1 MRFIILTALVI
12 IGCENQFDVE
22 ETNQGIKPSC
32 QRYQGAYRHTTVA
45 CGDYYDEVHVLCD
58 ENNNYE
64 RGSDCVNP
72 SDILDIVR
80 ENKPCASCG
89 CVVENVCAR

>member
-1 MRFIILTALVI
+1 MKYIILALVVL
-12 IGCENQFDVE
+12 GCENQFDVE
-22 ETNQGIKPSC
+22 ETNQGLKPRC
-32 QRYQGAYRHTTVA
+32 ERYQGIYEHTLVS
-45 CGDYYDEVHVLCD
+45 CGDYYDEVFVLCD

-64 RGSDCVNP
+64 RGSNCINP

-80 ENKPCASCG
+80 ENRPCSSCG